1 VTEVTDVSGVSDV
14 TRSAASRPGGRPGR
28 RSGPAV
34 AVGDT
39 MALSIHGPTG
49 ILDLVVPDGA
59 TGVDVAREYAKLAGL
74 EALPHLYSPMGELL
88 PAKQPLSSAGV
99 EAGDVVVATSG
110 AREERREP
118 APQVGR
124 GAERIRPGRLSALWF
139 ALAGLLGLLA
149 GAWAGQAGPGTAAT
163 VVACVLAATALV
175 AAAPVGQLA
184 GQRAVTA
191 PAFGAGAALV
201 VTWSPGDER
210 LPMVLGTAA
219 LGAAVTAAVARSW
232 RDEQDEALRVWMVAG
247 GAAFVL
253 AGTAAVLGVRPA
265 VVWSLLLL
273 AAMLAARFVPS
284 LAIDV
289 PDQVLLD
296 LDRLAVTAWSARD
309 TRQGRRSSM
318 VVTADAVSGLVDR
331 GSRLV
336 TAAAAA
342 VAVAA
347 VVGAPMLLA
356 TATLELDRIGAQV
369 QVFLAGAALLLA
381 ARSYRHRAAQGLLRV
396 AGLACWVSLAVAGT
410 ALLGD
415 RVLVVGGVLVALL
428 GGGCVAVAV
437 ATGHG
442 WRSLWWSRRAEQGE
456 AFSGAFALAA
466 AIVATGL
473 FRFLWELTS

>member
-1 VTEVTDVSGVSDV
+1 MSQ
-14 TRSAASRPGGRPGR
+14 RALP

-34 AVGDT
+34 RSGDT

-59 TGVDVAREYAKLAGL
+59 TGVDVAREYARLAGL
-74 EALPHLYSPMGELL
+74 EVLPHLYSPLGEAL
-88 PAKQPLSSAGV
+88 PAQRPLSSAGV
-99 EAGDVVVATSG
+99 EAGDVVVATTG
-110 AREERREP
+110 AREERRTP
-118 APQVGR
+118 TPQVGR
-124 GAERIRPGRLSALWF
+124 GAERVQPGRLSALWF
-139 ALAGLLGLLA
+139 TLAGALGLLA
-149 GAWAGQAGPGTAAT
+149 GWWAGQTGPGPESSAVAA
-163 VVACVLAATALV
+163 VLAGTALL
-175 AAAPVGQLA
+175 AAAPVGQLS

-201 VTWSPGDER
+201 VAWSPGAER

-247 GAAFVL
+247 GAVFVL
-253 AGTAAVLGVRPA
+253 AGTAAVLGLRPA

-273 AAMLAARFVPS
+273 GAMLAARFVPS
-284 LAIDV
+284 LAVDV

-309 TRQGRRSSM
+309 TRRGRRSSM
-318 VVTADAVSGLVDR
+318 VVTADSVSGLVDR

-336 TAAAAA
+336 TAASAA
-342 VAVAA
+342 VALAA

-356 TATLELDRIGAQV
+356 TATLELDRIGAWA
-369 QVFLAGAALLLA
+369 QVFLAGGALLLA

-396 AGLACWVSLAVAGT
+396 AGLACWVALSAVGLS
-410 ALLGD
+410 LLGD
-415 RVLVVGGVLVALL
+415 RVLLVGGVVVALV
-428 GGGCVAVAV
+428 GGGCAAVAV
-437 ATGHG
+437 ATGRG

-456 AFSGAFALAA
+456 AFSGALALAA
-466 AIVATGL
+466 VLVATGL